1 MTWVKQVYAFIV
13 RDLKIVVA
21 DKVTLFWLLAWP
33 IIWIILVA
41 YIFVPPGAAS
51 PVKLV
56 VGVVNYD
63 TKVEGLNF
71 ISMQFVEIMSNVSY
85 GGERIFNVKNYSNK
99 VSLIS
104 DLKKGRL
111 DVGIVIPAN
120 FSFNLTVGTARIDVF
135 IGARDPYS
143 ASISYSVISG
153 FLNEF
158 SRRVGLIK
166 ANVTLLYFKESLK
179 YINQSY
185 VLPGT
190 ISSEFVDIVRA
201 YIYGIALPLNIT
213 YEEVKPEALATR
225 ANIIGWY
232 TIGAIGMMF
241 LYMGFSRGA
250 AAIYEEKAYGT
261 LRRILAS
268 PITPRVLV
276 AALMLSNMVI
286 LLVST
291 PIILLAGV
299 YIAGANISF
308 NPTNLTHWLI
318 PLLLIAAAYMSIGI
332 GLILSLFTK
341 TSVGGASLGTIL
353 GLILSFTAGIWFP
366 KTWIPSWLQSVADYF
381 PFTWIIDAIRNIV
394 IYGATLN
401 DIWIDLAKILL
412 ALITIIYVDIA
423 IYKVKIRN
431 VITSY

>member
-1 MTWVKQVYAFIV
+1 MTWIKQVYAFIV

-33 IIWIILVA
+33 ILWIILVA
-41 YIFVPPGAAS
+41 YIFIPPGATS
-51 PVKLV
+51 PVKLA

-63 TKVEGLNF
+63 TEVEGLNF
-71 ISMQFVEIMSNVSY
+71 TSAHFVEIMSKVRY
-85 GGERIFNVKNYSNK
+85 GGEQIFNVKNYSDEA
-99 VSLIS
+99 SLIS
-104 DLKKGRL
+104 DLRSGKL
-111 DVGIVIPAN
+111 DAGIVIPAN
-120 FSFNLTVGTARIDVF
+120 FSLNLTVGTARMEVF

-158 SRRVGLIK
+158 SHRVGLIK
-166 ANVTLLYFKESLK
+166 ANVTLFYFEESLK

-190 ISSEFVDIVRA
+190 TLSEFVEIIRA
-201 YIYGIALPLNIT
+201 YIYGIASPLNVT

-250 AAIYEEKAYGT
+250 TAVYEEKAYGT

-276 AALMLSNMVI
+276 TALMLSNMVI
-286 LLVST
+286 LLVSA
-291 PIILLAGV
+291 PLILLAGV

-308 NPTNLTHWLI
+308 NPTNPAHWLI
-318 PLLLIAAAYMSIGI
+318 PLLLIVVAYMSIGI
-332 GLILSLFTK
+332 GLVLSLFTK
-341 TSVGGASLGTIL
+341 TLRGGASLGTVL
-353 GLILSFTAGIWFP
+353 GLVLSFTAGIWFP
-366 KTWIPSWLQSVADYF
+366 RTWMPSWLRLVADYF
-381 PFTWIIDAIRNIV
+381 PPTWVIDTIRNIV
-394 IYGATLN
+394 IYGAGLN
-401 DIWIDLAKILL
+401 DVWIDLAKILL
-412 ALITIIYVDIA
+412 ALITVIHVNIA
-423 IYKVKIRN
+423 VYKVKIRS